1 MLILS
6 EIWCNTTDAGKRTF
20 DTSWAASYLITNQLI
35 IWRVSIFEVGH
46 LCNRF
51 CSSFPDYLELACIFS
66 FERHLSTKNYSTRE
80 RKRKLIIIWWR
91 SQQHLHL
98 VIFSI
103 SPNHHLMLCY
113 VMLCYTSWHC
123 TVWIFPSGNLSGG
136 FYPFWFKSFGLW
148 WIICCIW
155 FTFDPSLFCGLTR
168 RRSLWWSTRW
178 PTLYLWAGASILYWV
193 VSWWTIPPNALN
205 AIVFAKQSNREK
217 YRFTNDISAWFLD
230 ACLISSQEFRIH

>member
-1 MLILS
+1 MTLWQKSKFFGTKCLWVRFDAIQRMLESGPSIRVGQLP
-6 EIWCNTTDAGKRTF
+6 
-20 DTSWAASYLITNQLI
+20 TSSTNQLI

-113 VMLCYTSWHC
+113 VMLYKLALYCLDFSIWQS
-123 TVWIFPSGNLSGG
+123 VRWVGLW

-155 FTFDPSLFCGLTR
+155 LTFDPSLFCGLIR
-168 RRSLWWSTRW
+168 RWSLWWSTRW
-178 PTLYLWAGASILYWV
+178 PSCICELVLLFYIELSHGGPYH
-193 VSWWTIPPNALN
+193 
-205 AIVFAKQSNREK
+205 QMR
-217 YRFTNDISAWFLD
+217 
-230 ACLISSQEFRIH
+230 

>member
-1 MLILS
+1 MLVS

-20 DTSWAASYLITNQLI
+20 DTSWQLPTSSSNQLI

-51 CSSFPDYLELACIFS
+51 CSSFPIYLELTCIFS

-103 SPNHHLMLCY
+103 SPNHHLMLWPPN
-113 VMLCYTSWHC
+113 TIWDC

-136 FYPFWFKSFGLW
+136 SACG
-148 WIICCIW
+148 
-155 FTFDPSLFCGLTR
+155 FTLSDSNHLVFDGS
-168 RRSLWWSTRW
+168 S
-178 PTLYLWAGASILYWV
+178 
-193 VSWWTIPPNALN
+193 ALL
-205 AIVFAKQSNREK
+205 S
-217 YRFTNDISAWFLD
+217 
-230 ACLISSQEFRIH
+230 